1 MEVRRR
7 WPREAWA
14 LGRNGQERTK
24 MGKKARG
31 GELRPEGDPGPRKK
45 SLTRTSDPRWQVLYF
60 QHIPDLGTLHS
71 PAGERQEGWRSA
83 CTCLHP

>member
-1 MEVRRR
+1 MEHVWGRVPGGRGQEGVTMEVRRH

-31 GELRPEGDPGPRKK
+31 GELRPEARRWEGRTPRALD
-45 SLTRTSDPRWQVLYF
+45 SGGRAS
-60 QHIPDLGTLHS
+60 
-71 PAGERQEGWRSA
+71 EEA
-83 CTCLHP
+83 CS